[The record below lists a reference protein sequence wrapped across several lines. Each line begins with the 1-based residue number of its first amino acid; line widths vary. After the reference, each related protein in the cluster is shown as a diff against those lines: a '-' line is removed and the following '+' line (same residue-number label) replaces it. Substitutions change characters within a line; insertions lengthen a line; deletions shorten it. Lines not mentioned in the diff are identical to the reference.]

1 MKKIT
6 IKDIEQ
12 TIKLLQTNE
21 VGPKEDT
28 DKGNFE
34 EQLNNKLEI
43 ELAINKLCKQ
53 EQEIIQMILG
63 GFSYNEIKCEL
74 KIGEE
79 EIRQALDNT
88 RAIIK

>member
-21 VGPKEDT
+21 VSPKEDT

-79 EIRQALDNT
+79 EINQALDNT

>member
-21 VGPKEDT
+21 VSPKDDT

-43 ELAINKLCKQ
+43 ELAIKKLPIQ
-53 EQEIIQMILG
+53 DQEIIQMILG
-63 GFSYNEIKCEL
+63 GFSNYEIRCEL
-74 KIGEE
+74 RIDESRIKE
-79 EIRQALDNT
+79 ALDNT
-88 RAIIK
+88 RDIIK